1 MKNFIKILI
10 LICLVIGTTA
20 CGKPKI
26 EDIKT
31 KMETHL
37 QEKYGEPFV
46 VENIGIRDANGQK
59 FYTARIYP
67 RAIVGTPKELDDYYY
82 ATVNIDILSNGELRK
97 TGDTYGEVNTREEAE
112 KYLLPKAK
120 ELFGER
126 IRLKTAP
133 ELEEKDD
140 KNGLWYGYITP
151 HFQDGRD
158 KAKNNPEKYRL
169 KLTLYLY
176 VFDKIDNEKEKEER
190 REQLFEYIQ
199 YLKKEGLFEYLRLY
213 VNIVDER
220 VLTNSY
226 REFRDE
232 ENYIEYEKVKV
243 DGILVDVP
251 PLEFRKKMTKSLTK
265 ELKEM
270 TPKDL
275 EKNLLEIKKSE
286 IGVLSKEGIVGNSLQ
301 AFILIESKD
310 RLILDNDYDELDSA
324 EKERIKYNNK
334 NDIKLDN
341 CFFNEY
347 KVIYIE

>member
-176 VFDKIDNEKEKEER
+176 VFDKIDSEKEKEER
-190 REQLFEYIQ
+190 RKQLFEFLQ
-199 YLKKEGLFEYLRLY
+199 YLRVEKLDKYLEIDFNFMDAIVLAPNFEEKRYDLE
-213 VNIVDER
+213 N
-220 VLTNSY
+220 VL
-226 REFRDE
+226 
-232 ENYIEYEKVKV
+232 EK
-243 DGILVDVP
+243 
-251 PLEFRKKMTKSLTK
+251 RK
-265 ELKEM
+265 ELEPQLREEVKNMSE
-270 TPKDL
+270 KDFL
-275 EKNLLEIKKSE
+275 LNMEKIKKSE
-286 IGVLSKEGIVGNSLQ
+286 LKYENNNISFSYMISGFQIVSYDYLKEIDIYG
-301 AFILIESKD
+301 
-310 RLILDNDYDELDSA
+310 RYDEAVNDKTLEKHYYKTA
-324 EKERIKYNNK
+324 EDIEYGGWKENILGKGEK
-334 NDIKLDN
+334 
-341 CFFNEY
+341 
-347 KVIYIE
+347 